1 MRSRR
6 WAVLVVAIS
15 LLLSGGVVA
24 GQPAMAAPHPGHH
37 GRSLGV
43 TTCSSAYFDADNR
56 LGPEDLPTSGPILP
70 IVRHYDRL
78 GGLTAPQF
86 LATYW
91 DPTASGGTGGWRY
104 PPDNGFLL
112 NGRGQ
117 PIEFAAALA
126 PGQEIDR
133 FGSEFGAFLAPR
145 DEAYAKRAL
154 PPMSLD
160 NFDPAYT
167 CNYHLYKVLKP
178 FEAETGPI
186 APGFGQPGHGIQYQ
200 IVASLLPGD
209 PATANVSWLITNGY
223 LQREN

>member
-1 MRSRR
+1 MNGRR
-6 WAVLVVAIS
+6 WAVLVVVVS

-24 GQPAMAAPHPGHH
+24 GQAATAATHHPRAG
-37 GRSLGV
+37 GS
-43 TTCSSAYFDADNR
+43 TTCSTAYFGGDNR

-78 GGLTAPQF
+78 AGLTPAQF

-91 DPTASGGTGGWRY
+91 DPAANGGAGGWRY
-104 PPDNGFLL
+104 PPANGFML
-112 NGRGQ
+112 NGQGR
-117 PIEFAAALA
+117 PIESTRPLAA
-126 PGQEIDR
+126 GQEIDR

-145 DEAYAKRAL
+145 DEAYARRAL

-160 NFDPAYT
+160 TFDPAYT

-200 IVASLLPGD
+200 IVASLLPGN
-209 PATANVSWLITNGY
+209 PATGNVSWLISNGY
-223 LQREN
+223 LAREN